1 MSKAALVIAV
11 LSPWFVGGWAC
22 TKDPSLTMSLDAQT
36 GEFIPKEL
44 PHPETWICLGS
55 RTDSDKALR
64 QVVWVKPLT
73 MTMRDL
79 ANRPKGE
86 SASDQMTAQFLKP
99 LELPPPPHSELFEYL
114 DLFRRWGETPPKYLA
129 KLKNLLSRDCPS
141 AIVTPITMTETEL
154 MVEVKSGGCQSMGD
168 RVDIDRLLFGKRDL
182 FTILYRVNAP
192 EMTPEQRESG
202 IKAVT
207 AWTMQ

>member
-1 MSKAALVIAV
+1 MRKAALALAV
-11 LSPWFVGGWAC
+11 LSPWFLGGWAAA
-22 TKDPSLTMSLDAQT
+22 KDPSITMSLDAKT
-36 GEFIPKEL
+36 GQYIPKEL

-55 RTDSDKALR
+55 KWDSEKALR

-73 MTMRDL
+73 MTPRAL
-79 ANRPKGE
+79 TNRPKGD
-86 SASDQMTAQFLKP
+86 AAVDQLNAQLLQP
-99 LELPPPPHSELFEYL
+99 LELPPPPHSEEFEYL
-114 DLFRRWGETPPKYLA
+114 DLFRRWGETPPKYLE
-129 KLKNLLSRDCPS
+129 KLKNLLSKDCPS
-141 AIVTPITMTETEL
+141 ASVTPLTMTDTEL
-154 MVEVKSGGCQSMGD
+154 MVEVKSGGCQSIGG
-168 RVDIDRLLFGKRDL
+168 RVDIDRILFGKRDL